1 MGKDI
6 RVFTGG
12 KMNKELDERLVPQ
25 GEYIDA
31 LNIRVGSTESDDMGV
46 AENSTGNISL
56 TNIEVQNTSLSTSA
70 LCIGAFE
77 DGAEETLYWF
87 VHDSAF
93 PASANTSKLD
103 LILSFNTNTQILT
116 YHVISMDD
124 GGGVNTTLNF
134 NPQYLITGVNKID
147 NFLFFTDDYSPPRKI
162 NVLKDYGNPD
172 AITDVDGFNADE
184 VLVIKKPP
192 TTSPTVTTRR
202 NPSITSEFLEERYIC
217 FAYRWRYDDNEY
229 SATSQ
234 FSVPAFDPKSFQFTP
249 KSYLNEGMTNRDNV
263 AEITFN
269 TGSSLVKGIDLL
281 FKEAGN
287 DVIKVIEKLDK
298 DKLGY
303 GDNNSVT
310 FNFSDSKI
318 FTILPKAE
326 IFRTYDNVPKLAQA
340 QTIMGNRL
348 MYGNYEEGYDL
359 IDKNGNLTEL
369 NYVATLNTKEFNND
383 EFVVPQSDLS
393 SLYYYLP
400 EAGGGVEADILK
412 SVALFEIESII
423 TNEDGTSGLVSG
435 ATLDFEFEFELDSE
449 SQIIGTLPAPSQ
461 TPQPFSITLS
471 ITLNQNYDSLYDL
484 ATSDEFRNQVGIA
497 SNIKPVSSTDPAAET
512 SCSGNTLTD
521 KFNCSVTQELGV
533 FKLYTTGQSEFVT
546 QSLNEP
552 ILVFPGTSNVGFAFP
567 GLWYVDDIAAPQ
579 TNYFR
584 FYKIKSASF
593 SYINTKNLRSLHSNR
608 GYETSIIY
616 MDEFGRSTTA
626 LVSPEN
632 AIHVPCKNSDLKNE
646 IKIEIPTSQIA
657 PSWATHYKFAVKP
670 DEKGYNTIYSNLI
683 FKNSAQTRAYV
694 LLQGENAR
702 KVEEGNR
709 LRVKKDFG
717 GVISECTY
725 VTVLDKKVF
734 TSQEIGDDNAPTG
747 VYMVIDAANLN
758 LTLLPSTFFSQPL
771 ITAHGGNDEYG
782 LVLLPFNSPTG
793 INNGCNGE
801 DYEIPAGTI
810 INIKIEFSRD
820 GGSGGC
826 ESRQYL
832 VNKEFTAL
840 VNYPTLSEWFVNED
854 IGTALSSTSFYT
866 GEDPVETIQ
875 FMGGPFNIVDTTP
888 VGFCGEDL
896 IYNDQSEDDLADKGL
911 SGSFEGEYRLTLLRY
926 NGFRTYLACIGS
938 RGCGNNASNR
948 ANVSASLSVV
958 RYNNLAVFETIPE
971 DANPDLFYESSE
983 SFTIDTANGYHNGNE
998 QNQSAVQSA
1007 IIDTDFFNCFT
1018 FGNGVESY
1026 RIRDSIVG
1034 DTFQLGNRATAT
1046 LGKDYKQV
1054 RRYADITYSGVYNQE
1069 SNVNKTNE
1077 FNLGLLNFKPLEQS
1091 FGPIQKM
1098 FARETDILTLQ
1109 EDKISYVMSSKTL
1122 LSSAA
1127 GGGNVAAIPEVLGN
1141 QIARIEEFGISE
1153 NPESF
1158 AVYGYDK
1165 FFTDAKRGSVIQLRG
1180 TAGTNESLNVISGQG
1195 MRTWFRELF
1204 QVSFDYQKLGGYDPY
1219 MQEYVLSSNLR
1230 KLPEVIENTPCGTTQ
1245 TFTLAVGD
1253 DPITYTV
1260 DVTAIAEDFEVSY
1273 NFFGAGSISVITEYD
1288 GVSYGGTFTAS
1299 GSYVVPKPD
1308 PRPLTAQ
1315 VTLSGNGVIQVT
1327 IGCPVGT
1334 RLNVIQ
1340 VCLTS
1345 ANDANALIHN
1355 EFNFRAGSIQSPTQ
1369 SSQIQFSTSVTSPI
1383 VSQFDTYTGFQGQ
1396 GYFPSDG
1403 SVVSIITNKLSNDTF
1418 IPSVKYRYRYL
1429 RTGTTYANTPLGRID
1444 LLTASTAITPTGS
1457 NPLVKAGFIMPSG
1470 TDENLYLVY
1479 DYRDAFA
1486 TTDLCYNLTDSQVAC
1501 CCTPSSTYYL
1511 DGDSLS
1517 SATAVYTDSAISI
1530 PAAAGW
1536 YSDGVVT
1543 RYQTLSGSLPSLTF
1557 SQNCEI
1563 CDPSGD
1569 GTISTDGSTG
1579 MGLYDATYDIGA
1591 ATGAMILVYNP
1602 NSVPNGILAEYN
1614 SVKYNKL
1621 SSQTFGKL
1629 QSTVGTD
1636 FTVAGQTASQC
1647 SGVVG
1652 TTNYLK
1658 YAANGSKYQLQ
1669 SGSQS
1674 VTIASGDLRLT
1685 ATTPGSCVMVI
1696 PKLTA
1701 TPSTVNIDVIAP
1713 CDNGLSFDITLGAP
1727 VVIGSILTSLVSGSS
1742 LTACGLAR
1750 GTKHNIVHTDGT
1762 TGGTPTLF
1770 AYVFT
1775 DDNGVNPAADG
1786 YIAYLTEWY
1795 QISDGIIITTGSC

>member
-6 RVFTGG
+6 RIFTGG

-56 TNIEVQNTSLSTSA
+56 TNIEVQNTSLSASA

-184 VLVIKKPP
+184 ILVIKKPP
-192 TTSPTVTTRR
+192 TTSPTVTTRN
-202 NPSITSEFLEERYIC
+202 NPNIISEFLDERYIC

-234 FSVPAFDPKSFQFTP
+234 FSLPAFTPKSFEFAP
-249 KSYLNEGMTNRDNV
+249 KSYLNEGMTNKHNV
-263 AEITFN
+263 AEVTFN
-269 TGSSLVKGIDLL
+269 TGGSLVKGIDLL

-287 DVIKVIEKLDK
+287 DIIKVIEKLDK

-303 GDNNSVT
+303 GDNSSIT

-318 FTILPKAE
+318 FTILPESE

-359 IDKNGNLTEL
+359 IDKNGNETQL
-369 NYVATLNTKEFNND
+369 NYVATLNSTKF
-383 EFVVPQSDLS
+383 QSKTIDTEPLVSFYDQTFDL
-393 SLYYYLP
+393 P
-400 EAGGGVEADILK
+400 VAGGGVPESPSNGGEDTGAQFKLQNLIL
-412 SVALFEIESII
+412 
-423 TNEDGTSGLVSG
+423 NNDGTSALAAGSL
-435 ATLDFEFEFELDSE
+435 FEFTFNFENGNGQQYIAGGPTPQPI
-449 SQIIGTLPAPSQ
+449 QI
-461 TPQPFSITLS
+461 PQPFSVTLS
-471 ITLNQNYDSLYDL
+471 IVLSQDYNSLSDL
-484 ATSDEFRNQVGIA
+484 VASSEFKDLVGTSA
-497 SNIKPVSSTDPAAET
+497 NIKPVSSIDPAAET
-512 SCSGNTLTD
+512 SCSGSTLTD
-521 KFNCSVTQELGV
+521 LFNCVTTQDLGA
-533 FKLYTTGQSEFVT
+533 FSLYTTGQDTANQASPQPIST
-546 QSLNEP
+546 QAIDNDLFFS
-552 ILVFPGTSNVGFAFP
+552 FSSA
-567 GLWYVDDIAAPQ
+567 LWYVDDITTPL

-584 FYKIKSASF
+584 FYKLVSANATF
-593 SYINTKNLRSLHSNR
+593 RNIPNARSLHSNR

-626 LVSPEN
+626 LVSPSN
-632 AIHVPCKNSDLKNE
+632 AVQVPCKNSVFKNE
-646 IKIEIPTSQIA
+646 IKIEIPTTQIA
-657 PSWATHYKFAVKP
+657 PSWATSYKFAIKP
-670 DEKGYNTIYSNLI
+670 DEKGYNTIYANLFFLNQVAGSKVFI
-683 FKNSAQTRAYV
+683 
-694 LLQGENAR
+694 LLEGENAR
-702 KVEEGNR
+702 KVEEGDR
-709 LRVKKDFG
+709 YIVKKDLNG
-717 GVISECTY
+717 PLSSCSY
-725 VTVLDKKVF
+725 VTVLEKVVL
-734 TSQEIGDDNAPTG
+734 SAENLPDPNSPAG
-747 VYMVIDAANLN
+747 VYMVVDPKGLNFNLQSDTFVNIPTITASSDITNRSYVFLPLN
-758 LTLLPSTFFSQPL
+758 LPATSN
-771 ITAHGGNDEYG
+771 GGC
-782 LVLLPFNSPTG
+782 V
-793 INNGCNGE
+793 GE
-801 DYEIPAGTI
+801 DY
-810 INIKIEFSRD
+810 
-820 GGSGGC
+820 
-826 ESRQYL
+826 
-832 VNKEFTAL
+832 
-840 VNYPTLSEWFVNED
+840 
-854 IGTALSSTSFYT
+854 
-866 GEDPVETIQ
+866 
-875 FMGGPFNIVDTTP
+875 
-888 VGFCGEDL
+888 DL
-896 IYNDQSEDDLADKGL
+896 P
-911 SGSFEGEYRLTLLRY
+911 
-926 NGFRTYLACIGS
+926 IGS
-938 RGCGNNASNR
+938 IISLNLYTEGT
-948 ANVSASLSVV
+948 ANVSLDFTTTVTTPYESLTQWFIESSPFQGTAPWFYVGDFTSTNICPEQLSFSYMSDSGIQSLGVPEVGVQNLRICVISYSGGRSFLGVCGLGIGYSGSINAELSVS
-958 RYNNLAVFETIPE
+958 RYDNLAVFETLPE

-983 SFTIDTANGYHNGNE
+983 SFTIDTATGFHRGNV
-998 QNQSAVQSA
+998 QDQGVSQSA

-1018 FGNGVESY
+1018 YGNGAESY

-1077 FNLGLLNFKPLEQS
+1077 FNLGLFNFKPLEQS

-1253 DPITYTV
+1253 DPITYTI
-1260 DVTAIAEDFEVSY
+1260 DLTAISEDFEVSY

-1429 RTGTTYANTPLGRID
+1429 RTGTTYANTPSGRID
-1444 LLTASTAITPTGS
+1444 LLTDSTAITPTGS
-1457 NPLVKAGFIMPSG
+1457 NPLVKASFTMPSG

-1479 DYRDAFA
+1479 DYRDAFT

-1543 RYQTLSGSLPSLTF
+1543 RYQTLFGSLPSLTF

-1563 CDPSGD
+1563 CDTSGD

-1652 TTNYLK
+1652 TTDYLK
-1658 YAANGSKYQLQ
+1658 YAANGNKYQLQ

-1742 LTACGLAR
+1742 LTACGLAQ
-1750 GTKHNIVHTDGT
+1750 GTKHTIVHTDGT

-1775 DDNGVNPAADG
+1775 DDNGANPAADG

-1795 QISDGIIITTGSC
+1795 QISDGIIIVTGSC

>member
-1 MGKDI
+1 MAKDI

-147 NFLFFTDDYSPPRKI
+147 NFLFFTDDYNPPRKI

-172 AITDVDGFNADE
+172 AITDVDGFNSDDI
-184 VLVIKKPP
+184 LVIKKPP
-192 TTSPTVTTRR
+192 TTSPTVVTKN
-202 NPSITSEFLEERYIC
+202 NPNIISEFLDERYIC

-234 FSVPAFDPKSFQFTP
+234 FSLPAFTPKSFEFTP
-249 KSYLNEGMTNRDNV
+249 KSYLNEGMTNKHNV
-263 AEITFN
+263 AEVTFN
-269 TGSSLVKGIDLL
+269 TGGSLVKGIDLL

-303 GDNNSVT
+303 GDNSSIT

-318 FTILPKAE
+318 FTILPESE

-359 IDKNGNLTEL
+359 IDKNGNATEL
-369 NYVATLNTKEFNND
+369 NYVATLNSTQFEIDVLPSTDVTYNNITYPLPVAAGGTS
-383 EFVVPQSDLS
+383 EFVEFAQPQFNLE
-393 SLYYYLP
+393 SLI
-400 EAGGGVEADILK
+400 V
-412 SVALFEIESII
+412 
-423 TNEDGTSGLVSG
+423 NNDGTSRLVAG
-435 ATLDFEFEFELDSE
+435 ATFDFTFNFEDDDSA
-449 SQIIGTLPAPSQ
+449 SQYIAGPTPEPSQ
-461 TPQPFSITLS
+461 SPQDFSLSVSITLS
-471 ITLNQNYDSLYDL
+471 ENYNSLAD
-484 ATSDEFRNQVGIA
+484 FIA
-497 SNIKPVSSTDPAAET
+497 SNAFKNQMGTFANIKPVSSITPTDET
-512 SCSGNTLTD
+512 SCSGGTLTD
-521 KFNCSVTQELGV
+521 NFNCAATQELGV
-533 FKLYTTGQSEFVT
+533 FSLYTTGIQDYVT
-546 QSLNEP
+546 QTFPQP
-552 ILVFPGTSNVGFAFP
+552 ISTSAEGNLLFFVFP
-567 GLWYVDDIAAPQ
+567 GLWYVDDITTPL

-584 FYKIKSASF
+584 FYRVGSATASF
-593 SYINTKNLRSLHSNR
+593 RNTPNARSLHSNR

-626 LVSPEN
+626 LVSPNN
-632 AIHVPCKNSDLKNE
+632 AVQVSCDNSELKNQ

-670 DEKGYNTIYSNLI
+670 DEKGYNTIFANLFFTNTAGNKTYI
-683 FKNSAQTRAYV
+683 

-702 KVEEGNR
+702 KVEEGDR
-709 LRVKKDFG
+709 YIVKRDVNG
-717 GVISECTY
+717 PLSSCSY
-725 VTVLDKKVF
+725 VTVLEKVVLSSEDL
-734 TSQEIGDDNAPTG
+734 TDPNSPAG
-747 VYMVIDAANLN
+747 VYMVVHPSDLNFTLSGNTFIDVPTLNASSNSSNRRPYIFLPLN
-758 LTLLPSTFFSQPL
+758 LPISQD
-771 ITAHGGNDEYG
+771 A
-782 LVLLPFNSPTG
+782 
-793 INNGCNGE
+793 GCEGT
-801 DYEIPAGTI
+801 DYTIPVGSI
-810 INIKIEFSRD
+810 IKITILSQSVPTNGVPGELPEVISVQR
-820 GGSGGC
+820 
-826 ESRQYL
+826 
-832 VNKEFTAL
+832 EFTATAFYENLREWFLEESIGEAL
-840 VNYPTLSEWFVNED
+840 VNGNDFFYVGNFSPSQSCPEGLNYNNQTATDIALKGVPEVFVPSNR
-854 IGTALSSTSFYT
+854 IA
-866 GEDPVETIQ
+866 Q
-875 FMGGPFNIVDTTP
+875 F
-888 VGFCGEDL
+888 
-896 IYNDQSEDDLADKGL
+896 
-911 SGSFEGEYRLTLLRY
+911 
-926 NGFRTYLACIGS
+926 TYGS
-938 RGCGNNASNR
+938 RDFLGISGKTGGGVGQRNGLLSAKLIVTRFS
-948 ANVSASLSVV
+948 NVS
-958 RYNNLAVFETIPE
+958 VFETLPE

-983 SFTIDTANGYHNGNE
+983 SFTIDTVNGFHLGNV
-998 QNQSAVQSA
+998 QDQTASQSA

-1054 RRYADITYSGVYNQE
+1054 RRFADITYSGVYNQE

-1077 FNLGLLNFKPLEQS
+1077 FNLGLFNFKPLEQS

-1109 EDKISYVMSSKTL
+1109 EDKISYVMSSKNV

-1141 QIARIEEFGISE
+1141 QVARIEEFGISE

-1180 TAGTNESLNVISGQG
+1180 TASSNESLNVISGQG

-1245 TFTLAVGD
+1245 TFTLAVGEKY
-1253 DPITYTV
+1253 IYTI
-1260 DVTAIAEDFEVSY
+1260 DLTAISEEFEVSY

-1288 GVSYGGTFTAS
+1288 GVSYGGTFTVS
-1299 GSYVVPKPD
+1299 GSYAVPKPD

-1355 EFNFRAGSIQSPTQ
+1355 EFNFRASSIQSPTQ

-1429 RTGTTYANTPLGRID
+1429 RTGTTYANTPSGRID

-1543 RYQTLSGSLPSLTF
+1543 RYQALFGSLPSLTF

-1674 VTIASGDLRLT
+1674 VTIASGDLNLT

-1742 LTACGLAR
+1742 LAACGLAQ

-1775 DDNGVNPAADG
+1775 DDNGANPAANG
-1786 YIAYLTEWY
+1786 FIAYLTKWY
-1795 QISDGIIITTGSC
+1795 KIDDGIITATGSC